1 MFMRYAYFFTYV
13 VNILVLMLVFLNI
26 LNPGEYEFFS
36 NLEILNEKKL
46 LTILYLFFIYILL
59 VIFNIPLTPFVTA
72 YSGAILGVYETI
84 GYVFFA
90 SSIGSYLSLIVNRYF
105 NKKNSFIKDRL
116 SKLKILFKVNIL
128 YIILF
133 KAIPIIPFSWVIIY
147 VSNTNYSSKKFL
159 FGNFIGCI
167 STIVLIA
174 NLGKAI
180 FENNLY
186 LISILSVIIIL
197 TFTSGYLLK
206 NYFLKK

>member
-1 MFMRYAYFFTYV
+1 MRYAYFFTYA
-13 VNILVLMLVFLNI
+13 VNILILILVFFNI
-26 LNPGEYEFFS
+26 LNPAEYELVS
-36 NLEILNEKKL
+36 NLETFREKKL
-46 LTILYLFFIYILL
+46 LIILYLFFIYVLL

-72 YSGAILGVYETI
+72 YSGAILGIYETI
-84 GYVFFA
+84 AYVFFA

-105 NKKNSFIKDRL
+105 NKKNKFIKNKL
-116 SKLKILFKVNIL
+116 KKLKILFKVNIF

-133 KAIPIIPFSWVIIY
+133 KIIPIIPYSWVIIY

-159 FGNFIGCI
+159 LGNFIGCI

-186 LISILSVIIIL
+186 LILVIGIAFALIV
-197 TFTSGYLLK
+197 TSGYLLK
-206 NYFLKK
+206 THFLKK

>member
-1 MFMRYAYFFTYV
+1 MRYAYFFTYG
-13 VNILVLMLVFLNI
+13 VNILILILVFFKI
-26 LNPGEYEFFS
+26 LNPSEYEFVS
-36 NLEILNEKKL
+36 NLEIFREKK
-46 LTILYLFFIYILL
+46 ILIIMYLFFIYLLL

-72 YSGAILGVYETI
+72 YSGALLGVYETI
-84 GYVFFA
+84 AYVFFA

-105 NKKNSFIKDRL
+105 NKRNNLIKKKL
-116 SKLKILFKVNIL
+116 KKLKILFKVNIF

-133 KAIPIIPFSWVIIY
+133 KIIPIIPFSWVIIY

-167 STIVLIA
+167 STIVLVA

-186 LISILSVIIIL
+186 IIL
-197 TFTSGYLLK
+197 VIGITFALIITSGYLLK
-206 NYFLKK
+206 THFLKK

>member
-1 MFMRYAYFFTYV
+1 MRYAYFFTYV

-186 LISILSVIIIL
+186 LISILSVIFIL
-197 TFTSGYLLK
+197 ILTSGYLIK